1 MKNNKFKL
9 RSLIILFV
17 LASAI
22 VVGYF
27 SRKEKSTI
35 RVSGLRNDS
44 VNLKS
49 IDKISIHSYK
59 NDSVLVVNQGK
70 ENFVLFLTNSQEMG
84 GEQFKINK
92 DTICKLN
99 SLAYEKENDSI
110 TAIYYSEN
118 DTEQISIRK

>member
-84 GEQFKINK
+84 GDQFKINK
-92 DTICKLN
+92 DTISKLN

-110 TAIYYSEN
+110 IAIYYSEN

>member
-84 GEQFKINK
+84 GDQFKINK
-92 DTICKLN
+92 DTISKLN

>member
-92 DTICKLN
+92 DTISKLN

>member
-99 SLAYEKENDSI
+99 SLAYEKEND
-110 TAIYYSEN
+110 
-118 DTEQISIRK
+118 TEQISIRK

>member
-1 MKNNKFKL
+1 MKSNKFKL

-27 SRKEKSTI
+27 SKKEKSTI

-110 TAIYYSEN
+110 IDIYYSEN

>member
-1 MKNNKFKL
+1 MKSNKFKL
-9 RSLIILFV
+9 RLLIVLFV

-27 SRKEKSTI
+27 SKKEKSTI

-110 TAIYYSEN
+110 IAIYYSEN

>member
-1 MKNNKFKL
+1 MKSNKFKL

-27 SRKEKSTI
+27 SKKEKSTI

-49 IDKISIHSYK
+49 IDKISIHLYK

-110 TAIYYSEN
+110 IAIYYSEN

>member
-110 TAIYYSEN
+110 IAIYYSEN

>member
-92 DTICKLN
+92 DTISKLN

-110 TAIYYSEN
+110 TTIYYSEN

>member
-1 MKNNKFKL
+1 MKSNKFKL

-27 SRKEKSTI
+27 SKKEKSTI

-110 TAIYYSEN
+110 IAIYYSEN

>member
-27 SRKEKSTI
+27 SKKEKSTI

>member
-1 MKNNKFKL
+1 MKSNKFRL

-70 ENFVLFLTNSQEMG
+70 ENFVLFLMNSQEMG

-110 TAIYYSEN
+110 IAIYYSEN

>member
-49 IDKISIHSYK
+49 IDKISIYSYK

-84 GEQFKINK
+84 GDQFKINK
-92 DTICKLN
+92 DTISKLN

>member
-27 SRKEKSTI
+27 SKKEKSTI

-110 TAIYYSEN
+110 IAIYYSEN

>member
-1 MKNNKFKL
+1 MKSNKFRL

-110 TAIYYSEN
+110 IAIYYSEN

>member
-1 MKNNKFKL
+1 MKSNKFRL

-35 RVSGLRNDS
+35 RISGLRNDS

-110 TAIYYSEN
+110 IAIYYSEN